1 MSHSQALSSLVA
13 WKVTL
18 AGEHRKQTEVLGEVG
33 VFPVKVVAV
42 AATVAATV
50 ADLFFEVKANNAEDI
65 DLVLVNTWGSVGP
78 SVQTQLSGGPPFD
91 LVVG

>member
-1 MSHSQALSSLVA
+1 MSHSQALSSLAA

-18 AGEHRKQTEVLGEVG
+18 AREYRKQAEVLGEVG

-42 AATVAATV
+42 AAPV
-50 ADLFFEVKANNAEDI
+50 ADLLFEVKANNAEDI
-65 DLVLVNTWGSVGP
+65 DLVLVNTWGSVEP

>member
-1 MSHSQALSSLVA
+1 MSHSQALRSLAA

-18 AGEHRKQTEVLGEVG
+18 AGEYRKQAEVLGEVG

-42 AATVAATV
+42 AATVA
-50 ADLFFEVKANNAEDI
+50 DLFFEVEANAEDI
-65 DLVLVNTWGSVGP
+65 DLVLVNTWGSVEP

>member
-1 MSHSQALSSLVA
+1 MSHSQALSSLAA

-18 AGEHRKQTEVLGEVG
+18 AGEYRKQAEVLGEVG

-42 AATVAATV
+42 AATVA
-50 ADLFFEVKANNAEDI
+50 DLFFEVKANHAEDI
-65 DLVLVNTWGSVGP
+65 DLVLVNTWGSVEP

>member
-1 MSHSQALSSLVA
+1 MSHSQALRSLAA

-18 AGEHRKQTEVLGEVG
+18 AGEYRKQAEVLGEVG

-42 AATVAATV
+42 AATVA
-50 ADLFFEVKANNAEDI
+50 DLFFEVKVNNAENI
-65 DLVLVNTWGSVGP
+65 DLVVNTWGSVEP

>member
-1 MSHSQALSSLVA
+1 MSHSQALSSLAA

-18 AGEHRKQTEVLGEVG
+18 AGEYRKQAEVLGEVG

-42 AATVAATV
+42 AATVA
-50 ADLFFEVKANNAEDI
+50 DLFFEVKVNNAENI
-65 DLVLVNTWGSVGP
+65 DLVVNTWGSVEP

>member
-1 MSHSQALSSLVA
+1 MKQA
-13 WKVTL
+13 
-18 AGEHRKQTEVLGEVG
+18 EVLGEVG

-42 AATVAATV
+42 AATVA
-50 ADLFFEVKANNAEDI
+50 DLFFEVEANAEDI
-65 DLVLVNTWGSVGP
+65 DLVLVNTWGSVEP

>member
-1 MSHSQALSSLVA
+1 MSHSQALRSLAA

-18 AGEHRKQTEVLGEVG
+18 AGEYRKQAEVLGEVG

-42 AATVAATV
+42 AATVA
-50 ADLFFEVKANNAEDI
+50 DLFFEVKVNNAENI
-65 DLVLVNTWGSVGP
+65 DLVVNTGGSVEP